1 MRSSFASFTTAYM
14 GLRASQKALDIVG
27 QNITNVNTPN
37 YTRQTLDLVS
47 IGNNSTNM
55 YSNKSVNKIGYG
67 VDVRSINQ
75 CRDPYLDIRYR
86 NQLADVGNQDAKVA
100 VLEELE
106 NTLDEIMKTGI
117 DNQLST
123 IVSSL
128 QNLAGQAGSS
138 EFQNMV
144 KSNMQT
150 LANLLNQYSK
160 ELTKTRDDIIYD
172 VEKTDVPN
180 VNNILKQI
188 AELNDNIQKGELYG
202 SQCLELKDSRNAL
215 IDELSSFF
223 NIDVQYEENKLTPLT
238 TLTSLKITFRGKDGK
253 DYTLIDHNK
262 HAEIEFTDNGT
273 NGSFFLTEAPNYS
286 KIDGGG
292 ISAATN
298 INGVNSAI
306 KDIVD
311 LNKQI
316 KALSMADP
324 VDTAAINALM
334 TQRQTHID
342 ALGANFTNL
351 VVTNTGADDVNKFSI
366 SFKDDAGNAY
376 KLVDYNKYSQLK
388 SETDLNGNTSYMVS
402 SKTDYKDPEVRT
414 NTKQN
419 ITDNLKN
426 GSFASYM
433 DMLNSS
439 GEYDDPP
446 TATKGIGYYQK
457 LLDSL
462 AATFAREMNDLNVGP
477 NGEDRPLFQAG
488 DGSANITAGNI
499 IIADGWREN
508 QYGITTTLET
518 DPTTGNPIVG
528 ANENVLKFISKFS
541 ESIRY
546 NTNTGTNLFEGTFNQ
561 FFVNINATVGLEL
574 HSAGTILDN
583 YLALATNTA
592 NSRDDVSSVSLD
604 EEGISIIQYQK
615 SYNAAA
621 RFMTTL
627 DEALDTIINGMG
639 RVGR

>member
-100 VLEELE
+100 ILEELE

-117 DNQLST
+117 DNQLGS

-215 IDELSSFF
+215 IDELSSYF

-286 KIDGGG
+286 KINGGG
-292 ISAATN
+292 ISATTN
-298 INGVNSAI
+298 IGNVNNAI

-316 KALSMADP
+316 KALSRAEP
-324 VDTAAINALM
+324 VDTAAIDALM
-334 TQRQTHID
+334 AQRQNHID
-342 ALGANFTNL
+342 TLGANFSNL

-388 SETDLNGNTSYMVS
+388 SETDLNNNTSYMVS

-439 GEYDDPP
+439 GEFDNPP

-462 AATFAREMNDLNVGP
+462 AATFAREMNTLNTGP
-477 NGEDRPLFQAG
+477 NGELRPLFQAG
-488 DGSANITAGNI
+488 DGSANITASNI

-508 QYGITTTLET
+508 QYGITTTLEI

-541 ESIRY
+541 ESIKY
-546 NTNTGTNLFEGTFNQ
+546 YTNTGTNLFEGTFNQ